1 MPIPGLVSPQQ
12 VDNVAKAIMERREL
26 DLAEA
31 GNLDSAMQEAWANL
45 PKNYQWLK
53 NWEYV

>member
-1 MPIPGLVSPQQ
+1 LITARQ
-12 VDNVAKAIMERREL
+12 VDNVARAAKERRQL

-31 GNLDSAMQEAWANL
+31 LELQQAMEQTRPKL

-53 NWEYV
+53 NWQYV

>member
-1 MPIPGLVSPQQ
+1 
-12 VDNVAKAIMERREL
+12 MERRQL

-45 PKNYQWLK
+45 PGNYQWLK